1 MSDTASFSEF
11 RTSLTWG
18 AASSALRSLLGTNSH
33 SSASQQQLEPR
44 RHSTFHEKKNFHVYF
59 QTSPGGRTRR
69 QQNES
74 TLDDETQATLSLEL
88 VVQNS
93 CSTKR
98 TMPQCFTPSLRV
110 FWPLCRWILRFPLLN
125 RSVSPPKTRKTT
137 VTLLTGIIYT
147 ETWSGRKVGH
157 YQQSKGNIFESHSS
171 FLPHH
176 NFSCTM
182 FKKHIDVNCSCQKE
196 RMFLA
201 LLMY

>member
-1 MSDTASFSEF
+1 MFHAIPAGV
-11 RTSLTWG
+11 LTPLPLDP
-18 AASSALRSLLGTNSH
+18 AVSSVE
-33 SSASQQQLEPR
+33 Q
-44 RHSTFHEKKNFHVYF
+44 
-59 QTSPGGRTRR
+59 
-69 QQNES
+69 
-74 TLDDETQATLSLEL
+74 
-88 VVQNS
+88 
-93 CSTKR
+93 
-98 TMPQCFTPSLRV
+98 M
-110 FWPLCRWILRFPLLN
+110 N

-196 RMFLA
+196 RMFLV